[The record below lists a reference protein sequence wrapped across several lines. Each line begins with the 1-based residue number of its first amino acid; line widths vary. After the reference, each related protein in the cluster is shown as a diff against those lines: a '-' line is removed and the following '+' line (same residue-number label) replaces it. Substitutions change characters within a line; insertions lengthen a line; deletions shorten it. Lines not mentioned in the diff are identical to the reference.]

1 MGLRS
6 RFGAGNSVR
15 PHAQPMA
22 LSPRYTRWEPGEAG
36 TWRVRGLFESSSLGE
51 VIVVRYRMELQR
63 QDPQLVELAVWR
75 RILGYPHEG
84 PADRSYGHLPL
95 RPGDEGSWRIL
106 MKDPPRRKF
115 HVHVRSY
122 GRLPLLLR
130 GTPLPASARK
140 LICGYV
146 GATDLGPYIW
156 FWDDEGPAGAGEEH
170 AAYHGA
176 EQPKANDP
184 KAK

>member
-1 MGLRS
+1 M
-6 RFGAGNSVR
+6 
-15 PHAQPMA
+15 P
-22 LSPRYTRWEPGEAG
+22 
-36 TWRVRGLFESSSLGE
+36 SSLGE

-75 RILGYPHEG
+75 EWILGYPHEGGVELRYPRRLLGYPHEG

-95 RPGDEGSWRIL
+95 QPGDEGSWRIL
-106 MKDPPRRKF
+106 MKDPDKRKF

-130 GTPLPASARK
+130 GTPLPASAHK

-156 FWDDEGPAGAGEEH
+156 FWDDEGPAGAGEER